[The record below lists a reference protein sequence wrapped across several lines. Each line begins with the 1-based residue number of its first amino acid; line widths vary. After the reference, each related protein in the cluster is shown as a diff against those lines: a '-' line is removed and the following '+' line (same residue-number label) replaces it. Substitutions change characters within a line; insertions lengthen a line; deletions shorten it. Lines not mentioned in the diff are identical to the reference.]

1 MINLISMVVGAVDN
15 ALVCICIF
23 YGACVLKYFRMLV
36 EVMVVVVEGLKI
48 FSVKFA
54 LNMVMKLHFVII
66 AMKVIQFDCGGEY
79 KLFSKVPE

>member
-36 EVMVVVVEGLKI
+36 FCSSSREDLAWFCFSFITRQHLYLIFNSSFIELVVL
-48 FSVKFA
+48 
-54 LNMVMKLHFVII
+54 
-66 AMKVIQFDCGGEY
+66 D
-79 KLFSKVPE
+79 